1 MKYELME
8 VIKQY
13 IAKKYG
19 FEDSNKQEPIL
30 TWKDFEK
37 FANLFIYI
45 NENF

>member
-19 FEDSNKQEPIL
+19 FEDYHDQEFTL
-30 TWKDFEK
+30 TWEDFEK

-45 NENF
+45 SENF

>member
-19 FEDSNKQEPIL
+19 FEDANEQELVL

>member
-19 FEDSNKQEPIL
+19 FKDYHEQEFTL
-30 TWKDFEK
+30 TWEDFEK
-37 FANLFIYI
+37 FAKLFIYI
-45 NENF
+45 SENF

>member
-19 FEDSNKQEPIL
+19 FEDYHEQEFAL
-30 TWKDFEK
+30 KWEDFEK
-37 FANLFIYI
+37 FAKLFIYI
-45 NENF
+45 SENF

>member
-19 FEDSNKQEPIL
+19 FEDYHKQEFEMS
-30 TWKDFEK
+30 WEDFEK
-37 FANLFIYI
+37 FTKLLVYI
-45 NENF
+45 SENF